1 MYLIKAFNV
10 ISKARKF
17 IVFPQGGGFH
27 NSLTLTDIQSY
38 FEVFG
43 CDIEKELFVSCIFAL
58 DEKFLSVSNS

>member
-1 MYLIKAFNV
+1 MYLIKAFNI

-17 IVFPQGGGFH
+17 IALHTGGFYQGL
-27 NSLTLTDIQSY
+27 SLQDIQSY